1 MGVMTG
7 LLPLDWG
14 IIAVSLFNTLLI
26 LWIGSMVWLAAERRN
41 IGLYLSVGALLL
53 GAAFFVVHTAVAG
66 HNMGQPALSLGFWW
80 RAGWALVIVQP
91 FSWYGTMLWH
101 SGFWAARSSPLRR
114 RHRIWLVL
122 ASLVTVALLVGLA
135 ITPTIAIPTS
145 RYPVYPAQSGFS
157 ERLLMIFYLP
167 YAFACIILAIDA
179 LRHPGATSRMMGDI
193 ARRRARP
200 WLIRAS
206 FVLLLVGVIAG
217 WAMRELTMG
226 TSSFDARSPIEM
238 IVRMAWF
245 DLVISSLIAVVI
257 VLVGQAIISYEVFT
271 GRTLPRRG
279 LKRLWLTAIV
289 LSGGY
294 ALVVGFCIATDL
306 TPVYSLLISGS
317 LMMIFFAVS
326 GWRSFAEREQSIAV
340 LRPFVSS
347 QGLYGQLVGG
357 MGIDGEIDMAAPLAT
372 LCRDILGAGRAWL
385 LTTGPLAPFAPEMV
399 VYPADVSREIPSIG
413 ELAPL
418 LRSSGALCTQLD
430 PAEYAGAVWG
440 IPLWSERGLIGALLL
455 GEKSDGGLYTQEE
468 IEIARASCERL
479 IDTAATVEM
488 ARRLISL
495 QRQRMAE
502 SGVLDRRTR
511 RVLHDEITPRLHAL
525 MLELSAG
532 DTTSN
537 RNAIEGLADVHRAI
551 SDLLRDLPPPTDHEL
566 VRSGL
571 PAALRR
577 MIERELSDAFDA
589 VDWKIDP
596 EAEAIALELPPV
608 TSEVLYYAAREAIRN
623 AARYARD
630 AARPLNLAITISAS
644 PTLRITIEDDGAG
657 ISPDKPTRPGGGHG
671 LALHSTML
679 AVIGGSLEIDSRV
692 GGGTVVRI
700 RL

>member
-26 LWIGSMVWLAAERRN
+26 LWIGSMVFLAAERRN
-41 IGLYLSVGALLL
+41 AGLYLSAGGLLL

-66 HNMGQPALSLGFWW
+66 HNVGQPDLTISVWW

-91 FSWYGTMLWH
+91 FSWYGIMLWH
-101 SGFWAARSSPLRR
+101 SGFWAERSGSLRR
-114 RHRIWLVL
+114 RHRIWFLL
-122 ASLVTVALLVGLA
+122 AALLAAGLLLYLA
-135 ITPTIAIPTS
+135 LTPMLPILADYRTTS
-145 RYPVYPAQSGFS
+145 GSNGFS
-157 ERLLMIFYLP
+157 ERLLMVFYLP
-167 YAFACIILAIDA
+167 YAFCCIVLAIDA

-200 WLIRAS
+200 WLVRAS
-206 FVLLLVGVIAG
+206 LVLLAVGVIAG
-217 WAMRELTMG
+217 WAMLELATNTTG
-226 TSSFDARSPIEM
+226 YDPRTPVEL

-245 DLVISSLIAVVI
+245 DLVISSLIAVV
-257 VLVGQAIISYEVFT
+257 VLLVGQAIISYEVFT

-279 LKRLWLTAIV
+279 LKRLWQTAV
-289 LSGGY
+289 LLSAGY

-317 LMMIFFAVS
+317 LMMIFFAIS
-326 GWRSFAEREQSIAV
+326 GWRSFIEREQSIAV

-347 QGLYGQLVGG
+347 QGLYEQLVGG
-357 MGIDGEIDMAAPLAT
+357 IESDGEIDMAAPLAS
-372 LCRDILGAGRAWL
+372 LCRDVLGAARAWL
-385 LTTGPLAPFAPEMV
+385 LTTGPLGPFAPEMV
-399 VYPADVSREIPSIG
+399 VYPAGASAELPAIG

-418 LRSSGALCTQLD
+418 LRASAALSIQLD
-430 PAEYAGAVWG
+430 PALHGGAVWG
-440 IPLWSERGLIGALLL
+440 VPLWSERGLIGALLL

-479 IDTAATVEM
+479 IDTAATMEM
-488 ARRLISL
+488 ARRLIAL

-525 MLELSAG
+525 MLELSGA
-532 DTTSN
+532 DEVS
-537 RNAIEGLADVHRAI
+537 RRSAIEGLADVHRAI

-589 VDWKIDP
+589 VDWQIEP
-596 EAEAIALELPPV
+596 EAEALSRELSPV

-630 AARPLNLAITISAS
+630 PARPLNLSVFIGAA
-644 PTLRITIEDDGAG
+644 PTLRITIEDDGTG

-679 AVIGGSLEIDSRV
+679 AVIGGSLEMESRI